1 MSKLQHV
8 HYLDSNKLD
17 LAIFSDPISIYYLTG
32 YLSDPHERHMLLFV
46 MPDHESL
53 LFLPA
58 LDVGVQ
64 LPQLIFQSLDIWI
77 QKIHGKSSKINFLKS
92 ISQRL
97 VLNLTI

>member
-8 HYLDSNKLD
+8 QNYLDSNKLG

-53 LFLPA
+53 LFLPG
-58 LDVGVQ
+58 LDVERAVATVDFPVAGYMDSENPWQ
-64 LPQLIFQSLDIWI
+64 II
-77 QKIHGKSSKINFLKS
+77 K
-92 ISQRL
+92 
-97 VLNLTI
+97 